1 MITKNEAYRWTLDK
15 EDKYW
20 LLASIRKEIYNSIL
34 NGKFNCEW
42 KSPAKYEVSDDEAV
56 FLNSYF
62 SNLKD
67 MGYEISGGISDG
79 HAVIYISW
87 GKLN

>member
-1 MITKNEAYRWTLDK
+1 MITKNEAKRWTIDT
-15 EDKYW
+15 EDRYW

-42 KSPAKYEVSDDEAV
+42 KSPAEYEVSNDEAA
-56 FLNSYF
+56 FINSYV

-67 MGYEISGGISDG
+67 MGYEIDGGIDNG
-79 HAVIYISW
+79 HAVMFINW
-87 GKLN
+87 QN